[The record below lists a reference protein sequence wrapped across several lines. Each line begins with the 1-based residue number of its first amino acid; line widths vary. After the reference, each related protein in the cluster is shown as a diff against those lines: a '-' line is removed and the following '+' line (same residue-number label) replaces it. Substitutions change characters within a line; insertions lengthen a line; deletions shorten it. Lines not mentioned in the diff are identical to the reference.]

1 MFNTLSKHKR
11 WLSMLVIGSMLLAT
25 LGMATAVSAKAVC
38 SSPYIVQRG
47 DTLKGIAQ
55 KCGVTLNDLLDAN
68 PAITNPNLIYR
79 GQRLVIP
86 GSESESNPVKY
97 TVKPGDTLQSIADR
111 FDVSVGLILQNNPQI
126 SDPTRLT
133 PGQVLT
139 VPVVPVI
146 PVTGDNAALQ
156 LSLYSGLPGTNLT
169 ITGSGFP
176 ARQGIY
182 ISATSSGVAASAATN
197 ASADKN
203 GNFTAQLRIPA
214 SAPAGSLWVI
224 TASPQ
229 SADTPVE
236 TATFQVI
243 SLPATG
249 AYVVQRGDTLSK
261 IAQRYHTTVNALL
274 RANPQIANPNVLQP
288 GDLIYLPGSVLVDP
302 NTGSNFYIVQAGD
315 YLGAIA
321 QRFGVSLQALLA
333 ANPQIPSPSRIYPG
347 DRINIPAGG
356 VIPVTGSG
364 PTIYTVRSGDTLMSI
379 AQRFGLPLRLLELAN
394 PQLSNPSRL
403 TPGEQITIPARISF
417 ATGGTS
423 AVVSGSLNAGGNTYY
438 VLRAGARQLLEVTTS
453 AADPNLQMAIYAAS
467 GSTIKSLASDSPS
480 FRGYLPA
487 TQDYL
492 LVVHARQNTTYS
504 LNVDI
509 PARIAFATGA
519 TSGSASGYLAAH
531 DSQYYVL
538 RALQGQQLKIKVSP
552 QDENMRLVIYGFDG
566 SVLRSG
572 MSSGAPTFNG
582 TLPSTQDYIVV
593 LTASDQALSYTMNV
607 TIPAP

>member
-1 MFNTLSKHKR
+1 MFNTLFKHNR
-11 WLSMLVIGSMLLAT
+11 WMTMLVIVSMLLAT
-25 LGMATAVSAKAVC
+25 LGMTSVVSAKATC
-38 SSPYIVQRG
+38 SSPYIVQSG

-55 KCGVTLNDLLDAN
+55 KCGVTLNALLDAN

-79 GQRLVIP
+79 GQRIVIP
-86 GSESESNPVKY
+86 GSESTPVKY
-97 TVKPGDTLQSIADR
+97 TVKPGDTLQSIADHY
-111 FDVSVGLILQNNPQI
+111 SVTIGLILLNNPQI

-139 VPVVPVI
+139 IPVVPVI
-146 PVTGDNAALQ
+146 PVTGTNAALQ
-156 LSLYSGLPGTNLT
+156 LSLYSGLPGSNLT
-169 ITGSGFP
+169 ITGSRFP
-176 ARQGIY
+176 AKQGVY
-182 ISATSSGVAASAATN
+182 ISATSNGVATSTATN

-203 GNFTAQLRIPA
+203 GNFTVQLRIPA
-214 SAPAGSLWVI
+214 NAPAGSLWVI
-224 TASPQ
+224 MASPQ
-229 SADTPVE
+229 SANSPVV
-236 TATFQVI
+236 TVTFQVI

-261 IAQRYHTTVNALL
+261 IAQRYHTSVNALL
-274 RANPQIANPNVLQP
+274 RANPQIANPNVLEP

-302 NTGSNFYIVQAGD
+302 NSGLTFYIVQSGD

-321 QRFGVSLQALLA
+321 QRFGTSLQALLA
-333 ANPQIPSPSRIYPG
+333 ANPQIQSPSRIYAG
-347 DRINIPAGG
+347 DRINIPAGS

-364 PTIYTVRSGDTLMSI
+364 PSVYTVRSGDTLLSI
-379 AQRFGLPLRLLELAN
+379 AQRFALPLRLLELAN

-403 TPGEQITIPARISF
+403 TTGEQISIPERISF

-423 AVVSGSLNAGGNTYY
+423 AVVSGSLNAGGNAYY

-467 GSTIKSLASDSPS
+467 GSTIKSLASGSPS

-492 LVVHARQNTTYS
+492 LVVHAMRNTTYS
-504 LNVDI
+504 LNVAI
-509 PARIAFATGA
+509 PARISFATGA
-519 TSGSASGYLAAH
+519 TSASVSGSLAAH
-531 DSQYYVL
+531 ASQYYVL
-538 RALQGQQLKIKVSP
+538 RALKGQQLKISVSP

-593 LTASDQALSYTMNV
+593 LTASDQAFSYTMNV

>member
-1 MFNTLSKHKR
+1 MLNTLFKQKR
-11 WLSMLVIGSMLLAT
+11 WMTMLLIGSMLLAT
-25 LGMATAVSAKAVC
+25 LGMTSAASAKATC
-38 SSPYIVQRG
+38 SSPYIVQSG

-55 KCGVTLNDLLDAN
+55 KCGVTLNALLDAN

-79 GQRLVIP
+79 GQRIVIP
-86 GSESESNPVKY
+86 GSESNPVKY

-111 FDVSVGLILQNNPQI
+111 YDVSVGLILLNNPQI
-126 SDPTRLT
+126 SDPTQLT

-139 VPVVPVI
+139 IPVVPVI
-146 PVTGDNAALQ
+146 PVTGSNAGLQ

-176 ARQGIY
+176 AKQGVY
-182 ISATSSGVAASAATN
+182 ISATSNGVAASASTN

-203 GNFTAQLRIPA
+203 GNFSAQLRIPA
-214 SAPAGSLWVI
+214 NAPAGSVWVVM
-224 TASPQ
+224 ASPQ
-229 SADTPVE
+229 STSSPVA

-243 SLPATG
+243 SLPASG
-249 AYVVQRGDTLSK
+249 AYVVQSGDTLSK

-274 RANPQIANPNVLQP
+274 RANPQIANPNVLEP

-302 NTGSNFYIVQAGD
+302 NSGLTFYIVQSGD

-321 QRFGVSLQALLA
+321 QRFGTSLQALLA
-333 ANPQIPSPSRIYPG
+333 ANPQLQSPSRIYPG
-347 DRINIPAGG
+347 DRINIPAGS

-364 PTIYTVRSGDTLMSI
+364 SRIYTVRSGDTIGSI
-379 AQRFGLPLRLLELAN
+379 AQRFGIAMRLLELAN
-394 PQLSNPSRL
+394 PQLANPSHL
-403 TPGEQITIPARISF
+403 TPGEQLTIPTRISF

-423 AVVSGSLNAGGNTYY
+423 AVASGSLNAGEEAYY
-438 VLRAGARQLLEVTTS
+438 VLRAGARQLLEVTS
-453 AADPNLQMAIYAAS
+453 SPDPRLQLAIYGAN
-467 GSTIKSLASDSPS
+467 GSNIKARTESSPS

-487 TQDYL
+487 SQDYL
-492 LVVHARQNTTYS
+492 LVVHAMQNTTYS

-509 PARIAFATGA
+509 PARISFAIGA
-519 TSGSASGYLAAH
+519 TSASVRGSLAAH
-531 DSQYYVL
+531 ASQYYVL
-538 RALQGQQLKIKVSP
+538 RALKGQQLKISVSP

-593 LTASDQALSYTMNV
+593 LTASDQAFTYTMNV